1 MQRTLTIAAVSL
13 VVTFSR
19 VAVACDTCGCGK
31 NKGPTCGTKACM
43 DSGKPCAMASEF
55 KSGGWTKLLNGKDLT
70 GWKPR
75 PDRTGKNCWKVVNGE
90 LVNQLK
96 RGEHGIDLI
105 TEKTFKDFMLH
116 VEFKVPKNGNSGVY
130 LRGRI
135 EVQVHD
141 SYGQEPAMHT
151 CGSLYSKKVAS
162 KVVSK
167 KPGEWQC
174 FNITLKGNTVT
185 VVQNGETIIDK
196 FDCPGPTGGELDGK
210 NFGKPGPIML
220 QGDHTA
226 VAYRNI
232 WIKPLDGE

>member
-1 MQRTLTIAAVSL
+1 MRRALSIVAVSL
-13 VVTFSR
+13 VLTLSG
-19 VAVACDTCGCGK
+19 AVAADDTCASGK
-31 NKGPTCGTKACM
+31 NKGPTCGIKACKAM
-43 DSGKPCAMASEF
+43 GKPCGMAPKF
-55 KSGGWTKLLNGKDLT
+55 KSGGWTQLLNGKDLT

-75 PDRTGKNCWKVVNGE
+75 PDRKGKNCWKVVNGE
-90 LVNQLK
+90 LVNTLK
-96 RGEHGIDLI
+96 HGEHGIDLI
-105 TEKTFKDFMLH
+105 TEKKFKDFMLH
-116 VEFKVPKNGNSGVY
+116 VEFKVPKRGNSGVY

-141 SYGQEPAMHT
+141 SYGQKPAMHT

-185 VVQNGETIIDK
+185 VVQNGEMIIDH
-196 FDCPGPTGGELDGK
+196 FDCPAPTGGELDGR

-232 WIKPLDGE
+232 WIKPLDGK